1 MNKIGRFDSSKV
13 INIGNGNT
21 SDTVDDT
28 MNIFLDILKDYSFT
42 AVFACNDLMAVG
54 VLNACKKLGIKVPN
68 ELSIIG
74 YDNIPLS
81 KFVEP
86 KLTTMD
92 QNMFFLGANAAQL
105 LIEKINCDN
114 KFSKRIILNN
124 SLVERE
130 TVILI

>member
-1 MNKIGRFDSSKV
+1 
-13 INIGNGNT
+13 
-21 SDTVDDT
+21 
-28 MNIFLDILKDYSFT
+28 
-42 AVFACNDLMAVG
+42 MAVG

-68 ELSIIG
+68 EISIIG

-105 LIEKINCDN
+105 LVEKIDCDN

-130 TVILI
+130 TVISI